1 MSQILI
7 AAFDRYEQAD
17 QAKQALISE
26 GIASDAIQLS
36 ASSNPETVDNET
48 LDIAAGKQH
57 SQSMGDAVS
66 EFIQSVFSD
75 DADAGH
81 YPEAMRRGSTL
92 ITVSLDDSAQVAA
105 VEATLTRHGA
115 IDVNERSSQWGEDDR
130 PLTASTEAL
139 TTGYPDA
146 TSTSSGVTDAD
157 KSTAEE
163 LAAGDNAIPGRA
175 ANRHAPGRDHTA
187 GRVHIVTR

>member
-7 AAFDRYEQAD
+7 AAFDHYTEAD
-17 QAKQALISE
+17 QAKQALISQ
-26 GIASDAIQLS
+26 GIANGAIQLS
-36 ASSNPETVDNET
+36 ASSNPATVDSEPM
-48 LDIAAGKQH
+48 DIAAGKQQ
-57 SQSMGDAVS
+57 SQSVGDAVS
-66 EFIQSVFSD
+66 AFFRSVFTD
-75 DADAGH
+75 DADTGP

-92 ITVSLDDSAQVAA
+92 VTVSLDNSAQVPA
-105 VEATLTRHGA
+105 VEETLTRHGA
-115 IDVNERSSQWGEDDR
+115 IDVNERSSQWGEDER

-175 ANRHAPGRDHTA
+175 ANRHAPGRDHSA